1 MEEVSQ
7 TQEVNQTQE
16 AKEGV
21 KVVGTKAWNRTHAA
35 ISELHDKVKDIEVVK
50 PGGKLIGKAAATL
63 AKPFTNFVNGV
74 KEGWK
79 E

>member
-1 MEEVSQ
+1 MEEVGKV
-7 TQEVNQTQE
+7 EVEE

-35 ISELHDKVKDIEVVK
+35 ISELHDKVKDIKVTK
-50 PGGKLIGKAAATL
+50 PGGKLVGKIAATL
-63 AKPFTNFVNGV
+63 ARPITNFVSGV

>member
-1 MEEVSQ
+1 MEE
-7 TQEVNQTQE
+7 EVKEVQE

-21 KVVGTKAWNRTHAA
+21 TVVGTKAWNRTHAA
-35 ISELHDKVKDIEVVK
+35 ISELHDKVKDIKVVK
-50 PGGKLIGKAAATL
+50 PGGKLVGKAAATL
-63 AKPFTNFVNGV
+63 AKPFTNFVKGV

>member
-21 KVVGTKAWNRTHAA
+21 KVVGN
-35 ISELHDKVKDIEVVK
+35 KVKDIKIVK
-50 PGGKLIGKAAATL
+50 PGGKLVGKAAATL